1 MRRTRVLATVTASV
15 LVAGTATAC
24 GSSSGGSAGGAGGS
38 GSDITLGLLA
48 PITGTF
54 AADGQDMKD
63 GANAAVKEINA
74 AGGVNGKKL
83 KLDIKDDGSDPQKTS
98 QATRDLASAGHK
110 LMFGTFTSTECLAV
124 KSLTTS
130 TGGVF
135 IAPTCVDPTLTGA
148 PGKKGTDG
156 VFRTGLRSSPDQP
169 VDQKIPTIM
178 HELAPSVKTWDY
190 FGYDYSFGHQQATTF
205 AANLKEVPGKPKIGS
220 AVFVPMSSQDFRP
233 YVSKLS
239 TAVSKDSSGRGL
251 FLGTYGAGT
260 GSFMQQAN
268 SFNFLSKYKMVWTA
282 GDAWGTLKA
291 LKGKFTTVWNSYDY
305 IWAAYDN
312 PTNKKFVANFKSAHG
327 YMPGATAAS
336 AYNTVLA
343 YAAAI
348 EKAKSSDP
356 AKVSAALAG
365 LTFESVQ
372 GAMTL
377 DATTHQANTNQ
388 VISQLKGDASAP
400 DQIKVLRTV
409 IVDPKDASHKDGAT
423 GFAVK

>member
-15 LVAGTATAC
+15 LVAGTASAC
-24 GSSSGGSAGGAGGS
+24 GSSSGDGSGGS
-38 GSDITLGLLA
+38 GGDITLGLLA

-54 AADGQDMKD
+54 AADGKDMKD
-63 GANAAVKEINA
+63 GANAAVKVINA

-124 KSLTTS
+124 KSLTQS

-135 IAPTCVDPTLTGA
+135 IAPTCVDPTLTGG

-169 VDQKIPTIM
+169 VDQKVPTIM
-178 HELAPSVKTWDY
+178 HELAPAVRTWDY

-205 AANLKEVPGKPKIGS
+205 KKNLQSVPGKPKMGS
-220 AVFVPMSSQDFRP
+220 TVFVPMSSQDFRP

-239 TAVSKDSSGRGL
+239 SAVNKDSSGRGL

-291 LKGKFTTVWNSYDY
+291 LNGKFSTLWNSYDY

-312 PTNKKFVANFKSAHG
+312 PTNKKFVANFKKAHKH
-327 YMPGATAAS
+327 MPGATAAS
-336 AYNTVLA
+336 AYNSVLA

-348 EKAKSSDP
+348 KKAKSTDP
-356 AKVSAALAG
+356 SKVSAALAG
-365 LTFESVQ
+365 LTFQSVQ
-372 GAMTL
+372 GEMTL
-377 DATTHQANTNQ
+377 DATTHQADTKQ

-400 DQIKVLRTV
+400 DKIKVLRTV
-409 IVDPKDASHKDGAT
+409 IVDPKDASYTDGAT
-423 GFAVK
+423 GFDVK